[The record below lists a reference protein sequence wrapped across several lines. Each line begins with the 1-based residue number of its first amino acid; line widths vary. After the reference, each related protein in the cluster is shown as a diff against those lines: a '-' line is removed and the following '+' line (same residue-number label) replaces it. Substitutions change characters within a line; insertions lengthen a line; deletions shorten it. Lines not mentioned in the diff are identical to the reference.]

1 MATIAGQSGRE
12 ERDPL
17 LRKGKGPLVLGP
29 ELEMFQVFHILFMGN
44 RTVLA
49 CLVYL

>member
-17 LRKGKGPLVLGP
+17 LRKGKGPLDCLSRSSKD
-29 ELEMFQVFHILFMGN
+29 LFFK
-44 RTVLA
+44 TCFA
-49 CLVYL
+49 TCI